1 MMEPE
6 QIEKKLSWLDE
17 QHRKDNETISRL
29 TERLTSIEES
39 ISRQS
44 QQFEE
49 LSSEVTRLAGLAK
62 SVHQMDD
69 SLAKQ
74 RQEISRQLQDA
85 AEKRSEKE
93 KLLEDVRKADQ
104 KVMTGKLDDLLA
116 KYGVVEEIKHGLD
129 NRRDEGIRMSST
141 VDALEKRVDDLTVKD
156 EDRERTIISLQ
167 EGRNQDARLLGEL
180 QAKAADTRKVVDT
193 LRGELDSDENRI
205 RRLEVQVSS
214 LSASEQERQ
223 EAHELWIEQ
232 QNRRQVEFERIWKDW
247 EKRFAH
253 IEKSA
258 ADFDERMISYEET
271 YRSIKQLQGDLDDV
285 LQRLERRINE
295 ITEMQSLVGDRMK
308 QDWSSFQMDDQKRW
322 STYKLTA
329 DEQWRDHNRLH
340 EKIGSQLQ
348 ILDENTS
355 DAMRKLSEFKET
367 GLPLIIE
374 VLSMLRTWVAELE

>member
-1 MMEPE
+1 MEPE

>member
-1 MMEPE
+1 MMESE
-6 QIEKKLSWLDE
+6 QIEKKISWLDE

-29 TERLTSIEES
+29 TERLTSVEVS

-49 LSSEVTRLAGLAK
+49 LSSELTRLAGLAK

-104 KVMTGKLDDLLA
+104 KSMTGKLDDLLA

-129 NRRDEGIRMSST
+129 NRRDEEIRMSST

-167 EGRNQDARLLGEL
+167 EGRNQDTRSLGEL

-223 EAHELWIEQ
+223 EAHELWTEQ
-232 QNRRQVEFERIWKDW
+232 QNRKQVEFERIWKEW
-247 EKRFAH
+247 GNRFVH
-253 IEKSA
+253 IEKLA
-258 ADFDERMISYEET
+258 TDFEERMVSYEET
-271 YRSIKQLQGDLDDV
+271 YRSIKQLQSDLDDV

-295 ITEMQSLVGDRMK
+295 ITEMQNLVGDRMK

-322 STYKLTA
+322 STYKLTT

-355 DAMRKLSEFKET
+355 DAVRKLSEFKET
-367 GLPLIIE
+367 GLPLIVE
-374 VLSMLRTWVAELE
+374 VLSMLRTWIAELE

>member
-1 MMEPE
+1 MEPE

-17 QHRKDNETISRL
+17 QHRKDSEAINRL

-49 LSSEVTRLAGLAK
+49 ISSEVTRLAGLAK
-62 SVHQMDD
+62 SVQQMDD

-74 RQEISRQLQDA
+74 RQDISRQLQDA

-93 KLLEDVRKADQ
+93 KLLEDVRKADH
-104 KVMTGKLDDLLA
+104 KVITGKLDDLLA
-116 KYGVVEEIKHGLD
+116 KYGVVEKIEHGLD
-129 NRRDEGIRMSST
+129 NQRDEGIRVSST
-141 VDALEKRVDDLTVKD
+141 VDTLEKRVDDLTVKD
-156 EDRERTIISLQ
+156 EDRERAIISLQ
-167 EGRNQDARLLGEL
+167 EGRNQDARSLGEL
-180 QAKAADTRKVVDT
+180 QAKAADTRKMVGT

-205 RRLEVQVSS
+205 RRLEVQVSD

-223 EAHELWIEQ
+223 EAHELWTEQ
-232 QNRRQVEFERIWKDW
+232 QNRKQVEFERIWKEW
-247 EKRFAH
+247 EKRFAQ
-253 IEKSA
+253 IEKLA
-258 ADFDERMISYEET
+258 TDFEERMVSYEET
-271 YRSIKQLQGDLDDV
+271 YRSIKQLQSDLDDV

-295 ITEMQSLVGDRMK
+295 ITEMQNLVGDRMK

-329 DEQWRDHNRLH
+329 DEQWRDHNRIH
-340 EKIGSQLQ
+340 DKIGSQLQ
-348 ILDENTS
+348 ILEENTS
-355 DAMRKLSEFKET
+355 DAVRKISEFKET

>member
-1 MMEPE
+1 
-6 QIEKKLSWLDE
+6 
-17 QHRKDNETISRL
+17 
-29 TERLTSIEES
+29 
-39 ISRQS
+39 
-44 QQFEE
+44 
-49 LSSEVTRLAGLAK
+49 
-62 SVHQMDD
+62 
-69 SLAKQ
+69 
-74 RQEISRQLQDA
+74 
-85 AEKRSEKE
+85 
-93 KLLEDVRKADQ
+93 
-104 KVMTGKLDDLLA
+104 
-116 KYGVVEEIKHGLD
+116 
-129 NRRDEGIRMSST
+129 
-141 VDALEKRVDDLTVKD
+141 VKD

-247 EKRFAH
+247 GKRFVH

>member
-1 MMEPE
+1 MMESE
-6 QIEKKLSWLDE
+6 QIEKKISWLDE

-29 TERLTSIEES
+29 TERLTSVEES

-104 KVMTGKLDDLLA
+104 KSMTGKLDDLLA

-167 EGRNQDARLLGEL
+167 EGRNQDTRSLGEL

-223 EAHELWIEQ
+223 EAHELWTEQ
-232 QNRRQVEFERIWKDW
+232 QNRKQVEFERIWKEW
-247 EKRFAH
+247 GNRFAH
-253 IEKSA
+253 IEKLA
-258 ADFDERMISYEET
+258 TDFEERMVSYEET
-271 YRSIKQLQGDLDDV
+271 YRSIKQLQSDLDDV

-295 ITEMQSLVGDRMK
+295 ITEMQNLVGDRMK

-322 STYKLTA
+322 STYKLTT

-355 DAMRKLSEFKET
+355 DAVRKLSEFKET
-367 GLPLIIE
+367 GLPLIVE
-374 VLSMLRTWVAELE
+374 VLSMLRTWIAELE

>member
-1 MMEPE
+1 MESE
-6 QIEKKLSWLDE
+6 QIEKKISWLDE

-29 TERLTSIEES
+29 TERLTSVEVS

-49 LSSEVTRLAGLAK
+49 LSSELTRLAGLAK

-104 KVMTGKLDDLLA
+104 KSMTGKLDDLLA

-129 NRRDEGIRMSST
+129 NRRDEEIRMSST

-167 EGRNQDARLLGEL
+167 EGRNQDTRSLGEL

-223 EAHELWIEQ
+223 EAHELWTEQ
-232 QNRRQVEFERIWKDW
+232 QNRKQVEFERIWKEW
-247 EKRFAH
+247 GNRFVH
-253 IEKSA
+253 IEKLA
-258 ADFDERMISYEET
+258 TDFEERMVSYEET
-271 YRSIKQLQGDLDDV
+271 YRSIKQLQSDLDDV

-295 ITEMQSLVGDRMK
+295 ITEMQNLVGDRMK

-322 STYKLTA
+322 STYKLTT

-355 DAMRKLSEFKET
+355 DAVRKLSEFKET
-367 GLPLIIE
+367 GLPLIVE
-374 VLSMLRTWVAELE
+374 VLSMLRTWIAELE

>member
-1 MMEPE
+1 MEPE

-17 QHRKDNETISRL
+17 QHRKEIEAISRL
-29 TERLTSIEES
+29 TERLTSIEEN

-49 LSSEVTRLAGLAK
+49 LSSEVTRIAGLAK
-62 SVHQMDD
+62 SVQQMDD

-85 AEKRSEKE
+85 TEKRSEKE

-104 KVMTGKLDDLLA
+104 KVITGKLDDLLA

-156 EDRERTIISLQ
+156 EDRERAIISLQ
-167 EGRNQDARLLGEL
+167 EGRNQDSRSLGEL
-180 QAKAADTRKVVDT
+180 QAKAADTRKMVDT

-205 RRLEVQVSS
+205 RRLEVQVSG

-223 EAHELWIEQ
+223 EAHELWTEQ
-232 QNRRQVEFERIWKDW
+232 QNRRQVEFERIWKEW
-247 EKRFAH
+247 EKRFTH
-253 IEKSA
+253 IEKLA
-258 ADFDERMISYEET
+258 TDFEERMVSYEET
-271 YRSIKQLQGDLDDV
+271 YRSIKQLQSDLDDV
-285 LQRLERRINE
+285 LQRLDRRINE
-295 ITEMQSLVGDRMK
+295 ITEMQNLVGDRMK

-322 STYKLTA
+322 STYKLTT
-329 DEQWRDHNRLH
+329 DEQWRDHTRLH

-348 ILDENTS
+348 VLDENAS
-355 DAMRKLSEFKET
+355 DAVRKLSEFKET